1 MWRFNLSRFLII
13 SLEGRLMESKT
24 LIKYG
29 KNWEEAKEIKGTLIP
44 RSGEKISLFVRSV
57 NRGIT

>member
-1 MWRFNLSRFLII
+1 
-13 SLEGRLMESKT
+13 MESKT